1 VEVEFIGTSSD
12 EIFVAGAGND
22 TLIGNG
28 GMDVFS
34 AGAGND
40 TIAINASNIATLQR
54 TGAGNRAR
62 VDGGGNIDTLVLDGG
77 GLTLDL
83 TNISNIRIQDIEKID
98 ITGSGDNDLILNLNN
113 VLDASTS
120 TNILK
125 VLGRV
130 IACTSNEYFIASNL
144 FYYHLLLIRN

>member
-1 VEVEFIGTSSD
+1 
-12 EIFVAGAGND
+12 
-22 TLIGNG
+22 
-28 GMDVFS
+28 MDVLN

-40 TIAINASNIATLQR
+40 TITINASNIAVLAQ
-54 TGAGNRAR
+54 TGTGNRAR
-62 VDGGGNIDTLVLDGG
+62 VDGGGNIDTLELDGS

-98 ITGSGDNDLILNLNN
+98 ITGSGDNTLILNLND

-125 VLGRV
+125 VLGNSGDSV
-130 IACTSNEYFIASNL
+130 NALGFAKISNAETEGSITYDVYTHSGTNTDANAALWIQQDIDL
-144 FYYHLLLIRN
+144 VVV

>member
-1 VEVEFIGTSSD
+1 
-12 EIFVAGAGND
+12 
-22 TLIGNG
+22 
-28 GMDVFS
+28 
-34 AGAGND
+34 
-40 TIAINASNIATLQR
+40 
-54 TGAGNRAR
+54 

-125 VLGRV
+125 VLGNNNDTV
-130 IACTSNEYFIASNL
+130 NALGFTKASGAETEGSITYNVYTHSGANTDAEAAL
-144 FYYHLLLIRN
+144 WIQQDVGLIIL